1 MKININIKKTLALLV
16 ISYIFLLNSFS
27 QDTYIKNRLNLKLG
41 YARYTTGITEYSNNN
56 IKELTVGNYRIEAN
70 YGILNYLEIGAYF
83 GYSRFDFFLI
93 NWADT
98 TAIKKR
104 YNTPFYGV
112 NCNFHILPFLIK
124 KDDFR
129 FDLYITGKYGGLYFT
144 TPGNHNLHGHQNEY
158 GIGAGFSLYI
168 WKHLGL
174 YTEYSYGKYYF
185 DDKNK
190 LRYGLSLKF

>member
-1 MKININIKKTLALLV
+1 MKSKIVYKKALALLV
-16 ISYIFLLNSFS
+16 ICYIFLSNSFS
-27 QDTYIKNRLNLKLG
+27 QNSYIKNRWNFKVG
-41 YARYTTGITEYSNNN
+41 YARYRTGITKYESNKS
-56 IKELTVGNYRIEAN
+56 KELTVGNYRIEAN

-83 GYSRFDFFLI
+83 GYSRFDFFKI

-98 TAIKKR
+98 TVSIKK

-144 TPGNHNLHGHQNEY
+144 IPGNHNLHGHQNEY
-158 GIGAGFSLYI
+158 GIGAGFSFYI
-168 WKHLGL
+168 WKHFGL
-174 YTEYSYGKYYF
+174 FTEYCFGKYFY